1 MSEITL
7 PPAAF
12 KLLGHDLRW
21 RLAAMLA
28 ITDLRVQELVER
40 LGQPQNL
47 VSYHLHKL
55 LDAGVVREQRSI
67 ADARS
72 VYYSLDLDRLKE
84 VLTLTGA
91 ALHPGLGTGQP
102 AGDLPAVH
110 YPPRRVLF
118 ICTHN
123 SARSQMAEGLLRA
136 RSAAQIEV
144 FSAGTQPAGVHPM
157 AVQALAGMGIDISAQ
172 RSKGLDLFAGGSFD
186 DVITVCDRAREQ
198 CPVFP
203 GDPAMIHWSIP
214 DPLDETGSDLER
226 LQAFRR
232 VAGQLDTRIRY
243 FLLALEKVPD
253 QPL

>member
-1 MSEITL
+1 MSQITL
-7 PPAAF
+7 PPAAI

-21 RLAAMLA
+21 RLATLLA
-28 ITDLRVQELVER
+28 NTDLRVQELVER

-55 LDAGVVREQRSI
+55 LAAGVVREQRSI
-67 ADARS
+67 ADARA
-72 VYYSLDLDRLKE
+72 VYYSLDLDRLQE
-84 VLTLTGA
+84 MLALTGA
-91 ALHPGLGTGQP
+91 ALHPGLWASQP
-102 AGDLPAVH
+102 PGDLPALV

-136 RSAAQIEV
+136 RSAGQLEV

-157 AVQALAGMGIDISAQ
+157 AVQALAQVGVDISAQ
-172 RSKGLDLFAGGSFD
+172 RSKSLDLFARGSFD

-203 GDPAMIHWSIP
+203 GDPIMIHWSIP
-214 DPLDETGSDLER
+214 DPLEAGGSDAQR
-226 LQAFRR
+226 RQAFRS
-232 VAGQLDTRIRY
+232 VAEQLDTRIHY
-243 FLLALEKVPD
+243 FLLALHNAPEKS
-253 QPL
+253 L